1 MKDICIKEP
10 IHKLGNW
17 LDSLLSDV
25 PGVVDP
31 LLGNS
36 DHSSTSFSVKM
47 GFKIP
52 NITFSQKV
60 YLKSRVDWPHVGDDL
75 LNHNSSA
82 VYNSPNPVSDF
93 NKVITYFINRRVPSK
108 FIRRK
113 VNDKTWFNEDSINA
127 FQNIHRLWSQII

>member
-1 MKDICIKEP
+1 MDP
-10 IHKLGNW
+10 FFDPP
-17 LDSLLSDV
+17 LDRSEHFSI
-25 PGVVDP
+25 
-31 LLGNS
+31 S
-36 DHSSTSFSVKM
+36 ISVKM

-52 NITFSQKV
+52 NILFSRMV
-60 YLKSRVDWPHVGDDL
+60 YLKSDVDWPHVGNDL
-75 LNHNSSA
+75 LNHNSSV
-82 VYNSPNPVSDF
+82 VYNSTNPVSDF